1 MRQRSNLIYLAT
13 PYTDSCP
20 EVQTYRFHRVTGA
33 SALLLR
39 NGVFNFSPITQSHE
53 QHMSHELPGTW
64 DFWSKVD
71 LEFLSRCDEIFVLAD
86 PGWQDSV
93 GVTAEI
99 EFAKKNNIP
108 VTYFLYDDE
117 YNVITKI
124 TEQRARKV
132 LQWTQEEK
140 KVISTTRQKLRCQSC
155 QE

>member
-1 MRQRSNLIYLAT
+1 MKGSKLIYLAT

-64 DFWSKVD
+64 DFWSQVD
-71 LEFLSRCDEIFVLAD
+71 LEFLSRCDELFVLVE

-99 EFAKKNNIP
+99 KFAKENNIP
-108 VTYFLYDDE
+108 VTYILYE
-117 YNVITKI
+117 EESVIIKI

-132 LQWTQEEK
+132 LQWTQQEK
-140 KVISTTRQKLRCQSC
+140 KEISLTATNRHCRNYL
-155 QE
+155 E